1 MGFAFRGKASMAPA
15 EDEATSTTTGA
26 VIEIGGVEVHPE
38 ADLKKF
44 KRLHKWDPFLDVE
57 NLDIVDCAL
66 ATDDI
71 EKEAAVQETL
81 LIEDSPYSEVRA
93 AVRPEDDP
101 DIPVNTIRAW
111 TIGFLL
117 CTIVAACNILLG
129 MRRSPTYITAT
140 VVQLIAYP
148 LGRAWH
154 RFIPVKSFTLFG
166 HELDLN
172 PCPFNMKEHTII
184 TIMTAAGASASYA
197 IDILLAQEVFYNQF
211 FGWGFQIL
219 LVVSTQAMGF
229 GMAGILRR
237 FLVWPAAMVWPATLI
252 FTTVMYSLH
261 DHSPSN
267 PSTSNGWRI
276 GRYKFFLIVALCTF
290 CYEWIPQVMATF
302 LQVFTFVCW
311 IAPENVVVNQVFGG
325 QTGLGLLPISFDW
338 SIVTGFL
345 GSPLQT
351 PAFAIF
357 NVGAG
362 ILIMMIG
369 CIGMAY
375 AGPDF
380 MKYLPISANSNF
392 DHFGNSYNT
401 SRILTSD
408 YTFNQTAYE
417 EYSPLMLGPAF
428 SLSYGMSF
436 ATLISTIVHVALFYG
451 KDIMSRARNARFE
464 EADVHLK
471 LMRKYKE
478 APEWWF
484 FTVFI
489 ISFAFGMIASQVWET
504 HLTWWAYIL
513 CVVIGAVFIL
523 PVGVIQAI
531 TNQQTGL
538 NVITEM
544 VVGYM
549 TPGRPVAM
557 MLFKSWGYM
566 LAYNGLTYVSDLKI
580 GHYMKIPP
588 RTMFAAQLFAVVWLS
603 IVQIAAY
610 NFLLGN
616 IEGVCTSTQVN
627 GLTCPHAK
635 TFYNASVIW
644 GLLGPAKMFGVGQLY
659 SWANWF
665 WLIGAACP
673 VAQYFLAKRYPR
685 SFLRYVF
692 FPAIFGAAG
701 MIPPATTWYLGQY
714 VIVGLLF
721 NYVIKKRFFGWWSR
735 YNYVMSGALD
745 IGTAFCVVVSALA
758 LGLSG
763 ANFPDWWGNTVWQ
776 LNLDNDGT
784 AVTKILPDDGS
795 FLGPHRWH

>member
-1 MGFAFRGKASMAPA
+1 MGFSFRGKINK
-15 EDEATSTTTGA
+15 TSVDADDISTATGA
-26 VIEIGGVEVHPE
+26 AIEVGGATVHFE

-57 NLDIVDCAL
+57 KLDAVDDIL
-66 ATDDI
+66 GTDDV
-71 EKEAAVQETL
+71 EKEAAVEVTL
-81 LIEDSPYSEVRA
+81 LVEDSPYAEVRA
-93 AVRPEDDP
+93 AVQPCDDP
-101 DIPVNTIRAW
+101 ETPVGTIRAW
-111 TIGFLL
+111 TIGWLL

-129 MRRSPTYITAT
+129 LRRSPTYITAT

-148 LGRAWH
+148 IGTGWAKFMPHARIGGL
-154 RFIPVKSFTLFG
+154 
-166 HELDLN
+166 ELN
-172 PCPFNMKEHTII
+172 PGPFNMKEHTII

-197 IDILLAQEVFYNQF
+197 IDILLAQEVFYKQH

-219 LVVSTQAMGF
+219 LVISTQAMGF
-229 GMAGILRR
+229 GMAGVLRR

-267 PSTSNGWRI
+267 PATSNGWRI
-276 GRYKFFLIVALCTF
+276 GRYKFFLVVALCTF

-302 LQVFTFVCW
+302 LQMFTFVCW
-311 IAPENVVVNQVFGG
+311 IAPQNVVINQIFGG
-325 QTGLGLLPISFDW
+325 QTGLGLIPISFDW
-338 SIVTGFL
+338 SIITGFM

-351 PAFAIF
+351 PAFALA

-362 ILIMMIG
+362 ILFMLLG
-369 CIGMAY
+369 CVGLAY
-375 AGPDF
+375 AGPDY

-401 SRILTSD
+401 SRILTED
-408 YTFNQTAYE
+408 FTFNQAAYD
-417 EYSPLMLGPAF
+417 EYSPLLLGPAF
-428 SLSYGMSF
+428 SLSYGLSF
-436 ATLISTIVHVALFYG
+436 ATLISTVVHVGLFYG
-451 KDIMSRARNARFE
+451 KDIWARFRNVRFE
-464 EADVHLK
+464 DADVHLK
-471 LMRKYKE
+471 LMRRYKE
-478 APEWWF
+478 CPEWWF
-484 FTVFI
+484 AIIFV
-489 ISFAFGMIASQVWET
+489 ISFAFGMIASQVWHT

-544 VVGYM
+544 VIGYM

-566 LAYNGLTYVSDLKI
+566 LAYNGLNYISDMKI

-603 IVQIAAY
+603 LVQIAAY
-610 NFLLGN
+610 NFLRGN
-616 IEGVCTSTQVN
+616 IEGICTVTQIN

-635 TFYNASVIW
+635 TFFNASVIW
-644 GLLGPAKMFGVGQLY
+644 GLLGPAKMFGAGQLY
-659 SWANWF
+659 SWVNYF
-665 WLIGAACP
+665 WLIGAILP
-673 VAQYFLAKRYPR
+673 VAQYFLARRYPR

-701 MIPPATTWYLGQY
+701 MIPPATSWYLGQY
-714 VIVGLLF
+714 VIVGLFF
-721 NYVIKKRFFGWWSR
+721 NYFIKNRFFGWWRR

-745 IGTAFCVVVSALA
+745 IGTALCIVVSALA

-763 ANFPDWWGNTVWQ
+763 TNFPDWWGNTVWQ
-776 LNLDNDGT
+776 KNLDNDGT
-784 AVTKILPDDGS
+784 AVTKALPGDGS
-795 FLGPHRWH
+795 FLGPATWH